1 MPIAKEEALRLAKK
15 IEKEDRRE
23 GVINVELVALRV
35 FEKDYM
41 RMGRERLGRERGY
54 NGCLITVSLTA
65 GNLNSQ

>member
-1 MPIAKEEALRLAKK
+1 MPIAKEEALRLTKK

-41 RMGRERLGRERGY
+41 RDGARAIRARTRVQRLS
-54 NGCLITVSLTA
+54 N
-65 GNLNSQ
+65 NSFSNSGKP